1 MVPKV
6 ALKFTRRRVM
16 FGIASGAIMA
26 VGLIASF
33 ALCGKLIHVE
43 QAELRSTTAARARTL
58 ALQLQSGV
66 LAAIE
71 PLDRLGRW
79 WITQGKPA
87 DAEDWATDGQLF
99 LSHAPG
105 LRAALW
111 ITPDGWQRWSAAP
124 GETPNTKRVR
134 ADRRIV
140 AEIAPFQNGER
151 FRASDVFESP
161 GTGPLFYVTFPVSSN
176 GKVRGYIVGLYD
188 ARAIIAKTV
197 GDLTPGD
204 QRISLSTLDREIYAK
219 GPRMRSADEEARAEV
234 RIGDRVWTV
243 GLSVPSHFFQ
253 EFRGLILTVIGV
265 IGALIYSFIMLL
277 ALSQR
282 WSLALHKSNAAL
294 AEEVERRLLKE
305 REVRDLN
312 LELSR
317 KVTDFET
324 LLDVIPIGI
333 SVADHPDCGRIR
345 FNRALAAMLGVAEGS
360 TMGTMGTEAASLT
373 YRIQQGGR
381 SLAPDEFPI
390 RRAASSGRTILG
402 EEIQITRA
410 DGTVVEALSFAAP
423 LLDEQG
429 HVRGA
434 LNAWVDV
441 SDRRKLEARLQRAE
455 RMKSLGAMAAGI
467 AHDFNNLLTAIIG
480 RASLTAECV
489 ASDSD
494 AARHIRACIDSG
506 HQASALI
513 QKVLAFTGNSFHTVR
528 RTNLGETMQML
539 QPELHILAGSKASIR
554 IDIAPR
560 VPVILAD
567 TDEIRQVTQNLV
579 VNALEAI
586 GPDKGSI
593 EIRVDV
599 CELTGSEPRLT
610 YLQEEFSGGTYVRL
624 KVSDTGAGMYTE
636 IAERAFDPFFST
648 KFLGR
653 GLGLSEVLG
662 IMRGYDGAVRLKTT
676 PGAGTSIELFFP
688 AMEPDPGSGLETDE
702 KRSTRPGFDDPID
715 EVLPS
720 SPRG

>member
-6 ALKFTRRRVM
+6 ALKFTRRRVL

-26 VGLIASF
+26 VGLIATF
-33 ALCGKLIHVE
+33 ALCGKLIRVE
-43 QAELRSTTAARARTL
+43 EAELRSNTAARAHTL
-58 ALQLQSGV
+58 ALQVQTGV

-99 LSHAPG
+99 LSHATG
-105 LRAALW
+105 LRSALW

-124 GETPNTKRVR
+124 GATPSTTKVR
-134 ADRRIV
+134 ADARIV
-140 AEIAPFQNGER
+140 TEIAALPHGQR
-151 FRASDVFESP
+151 YRISDVFESP
-161 GTGPLFYVTFPVSSN
+161 EAGPVFYVNFPVSSG
-176 GKVRGYIVGLYD
+176 GKIRGYIVGIYD
-188 ARAIIAKTV
+188 ARALISKTIA
-197 GDLTPGD
+197 DLTPGD
-204 QRISLSTLDREIYAK
+204 QRLSLSIMDREIYAK
-219 GPRMRSADEEARAEV
+219 GPRMRSADEEARADV

-305 REVRDLN
+305 REVRELN

-317 KVTDFET
+317 KVADFET

-333 SVADHPDCGRIR
+333 SVADHADCGSIR
-345 FNRALAAMLGVAEGS
+345 FNRALAAMMGVTGGS
-360 TMGTMGTEAASLT
+360 TMTTTGTET
-373 YRIQQGGR
+373 PYRIQQNGR
-381 SLAPDEFPI
+381 KLAPEEFPI
-390 RRAASSGRTILG
+390 RRAASTGTTILG
-402 EEIQITRA
+402 EEMQITRS
-410 DGTVVEALSFAAP
+410 DGTVVDALSFASP
-423 LLDEQG
+423 LFDEEG
-429 HVRGA
+429 RVRGA

-441 SDRRKLEARLQRAE
+441 SDRRKLELRLQRAE

-489 ASDSD
+489 AAESD
-494 AARHIRACIDSG
+494 AARHIKACIESG

-528 RTNLGETMQML
+528 PTNLAETMQML
-539 QPELHILAGSKASIR
+539 QPSLHILAGSKASVR
-554 IDIAPR
+554 LDLAPHI
-560 VPVILAD
+560 PLILAD
-567 TDEIRQVTQNLV
+567 TEEIRQVTQNLV
-579 VNALEAI
+579 VNALEAM
-586 GPDKGSI
+586 GPDTGTI
-593 EIRVDV
+593 DIRVDV

-610 YLQEEFSGGTYVRL
+610 YLQEEFLGGTYVRL

-676 PGAGTSIELFFP
+676 PGRGTSIELFFP
-688 AMEPDPGSGLETDE
+688 VQKSEEDPSPL
-702 KRSTRPGFDDPID
+702 PGFDDPID
-715 EVLPS
+715 SAVPS